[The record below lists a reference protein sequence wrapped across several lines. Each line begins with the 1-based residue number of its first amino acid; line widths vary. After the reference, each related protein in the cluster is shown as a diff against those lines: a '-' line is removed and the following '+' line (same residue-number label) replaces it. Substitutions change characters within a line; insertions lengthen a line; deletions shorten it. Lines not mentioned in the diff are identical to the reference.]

1 MVLRQLKKTTPDE
14 RSRLLIA
21 QLELLG
27 LVLLLIVILRWAWAK

>member
-27 LVLLLIVILRWAWAK
+27 LVLLVIVIIW